1 MAFGQVTSQFLCVQ
15 YDGHEEEDERHEDY
29 DHDHADNNEDHE
41 DDDEDHNTDY
51 HDHYNQQGL
60 KICVQ
65 SRKCQNTH
73 RKIYILIF
81 SWKSPEKEVWLK
93 RHRMCYEWKW
103 ETFELSEWMIF
114 ILSKNLL
121 LFQILYKS
129 YLFDNFSSS

>member
-1 MAFGQVTSQFLCVQ
+1 MDDHHHHNHNYGPLGIESKNIEVDGILMAFGQVASQFLCEHH
-15 YDGHEEEDERHEDY
+15 DGHEEEDERHEDY

-81 SWKSPEKEVWLK
+81 SWKSPEKEV
-93 RHRMCYEWKW
+93 
-103 ETFELSEWMIF
+103 
-114 ILSKNLL
+114 
-121 LFQILYKS
+121 
-129 YLFDNFSSS
+129 